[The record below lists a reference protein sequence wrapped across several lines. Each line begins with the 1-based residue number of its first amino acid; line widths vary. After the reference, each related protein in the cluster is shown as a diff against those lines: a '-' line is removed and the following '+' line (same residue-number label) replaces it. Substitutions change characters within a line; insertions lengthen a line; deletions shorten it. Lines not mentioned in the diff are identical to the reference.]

1 MTDWRPTGTQS
12 RAALPRR
19 EGFAEQGGV
28 RLFYEL
34 YGEGEKTLVFVPPW
48 AVVHSRVWKSQ
59 IPYFAR
65 LCRVIAF
72 DPRGNGRSDRPRG
85 EAAYSDFE
93 LARDIGAVLDATGT
107 GRASLVALSRGC
119 HPALIFAANHP
130 ERVEAIAFVA
140 PAARIDPA
148 AEQRIALTDDV
159 LQKTGLPDAAL
170 PAVLHFN
177 LEAWRRDP
185 VHYRAFLHGF
195 FERCF
200 EAHSTKPIED
210 GIGWGLET
218 DPETLAAT
226 HLGPQPSADE
236 VRELCARIRCP
247 TLVIH
252 DPADRITAFAE
263 GVALAKALGTR
274 LEVVEGAGHIV
285 PARKP
290 VPVNFAIRE
299 LVDES
304 FVRKPPV
311 PRRTSRGPKRA
322 LFVSSPIGLGHARRD
337 VAIARELR
345 KLAPELEIEW
355 LAQHPVT
362 RVLESEGE
370 TIHPASRKLASES
383 AHIESESA
391 EHDLHCFQ
399 ALRRM
404 DEILVA
410 NFMLFDEVM
419 RERRWDLAIGD
430 EAWEVDYFLHEH
442 PGEKRAPYAWL
453 TDFVGMLPMP
463 EGGDHEAFLTADVN
477 AEMIGHVEK
486 HPEVRDRAI
495 FVGNPED
502 IVPERFGAQLPWIR
516 EWTERHY
523 QFAGYVTGFD
533 PAELGPRD
541 ALRHALG
548 YREDEKVCLVT
559 VGGSSVGRAL
569 LERIIAAHPAA
580 RRREPALRTIVVA
593 GPRIDPA
600 SLTRA
605 EGLEVVPYVHQLY
618 RHLAACDIAVV
629 QGGLTTAMELTAAQR
644 PFLYFPLQ
652 NHFEQNLHVRHRL
665 DRYGAGR
672 RMDYRAST
680 PEEIAEAI
688 AGELGRPVRSR
699 GVETDGA
706 RRAAERIAELL

>member
-12 RAALPRR
+12 RAALPGR
-19 EGFAEQGGV
+19 EGYAEQGGV
-28 RLFYEL
+28 RLFYEI
-34 YGEGEKTLVFVPPW
+34 YGEGAKTLLFVPPW
-48 AVVHSRVWKSQ
+48 AVVHSRVWKAQ
-59 IPYFAR
+59 IAYFSR
-65 LCRVIAF
+65 LCRVVAY
-72 DPRGNGRSDRPRG
+72 DPRGNGRSERPPG
-85 EAAYSDFE
+85 EAAYSEVE

-107 GRASLVALSRGC
+107 ERASLATLSRGC
-119 HPALIFAANHP
+119 QPALMFAANNP
-130 ERVEAIAFVA
+130 ERVESIAFVA
-140 PAARIDPA
+140 PAARLDPA
-148 AEQRIALTDDV
+148 AEQRIAMTNGV
-159 LQKTGLPDAAL
+159 LRQSGLPEQAL
-170 PAVLHFN
+170 PAVAHFN

-185 VHYRAFLHGF
+185 RHYRAFLHGF

-200 EAHSTKPIED
+200 EPHSTKGIED

-226 HLGPQPSADE
+226 HLGAQATADE
-236 VRELCARIRCP
+236 VRELCGRIRCP

-263 GVALAKALGTR
+263 GAALAKALGTR
-274 LEVVEGAGHIV
+274 LEIVEGAGHIV

-290 VPVNFAIRE
+290 VPVNLAIRE
-299 LVDES
+299 LVDHG
-304 FVRKPPV
+304 FVREPP
-311 PRRTSRGPKRA
+311 PRRRSGRGPKRA

-345 KLAPELEIEW
+345 RLVPDLEIEW

-370 TIHPASRKLASES
+370 TIHPASRALASES
-383 AHIESESA
+383 AHIESESD
-391 EHDLHCFQ
+391 EHELHCFQ

-404 DEILVA
+404 DEILVS
-410 NFMLFDEVM
+410 NFMVFGDVM
-419 RERRWDLAIGD
+419 REARWDLAIGD

-477 AEMIGHVEK
+477 AEMITHVEK
-486 HPEVRDRAI
+486 QPQVRDRAI
-495 FVGNPED
+495 FVGNPQD
-502 IVPERFGAQLPWIR
+502 IVPERFGPQLPWIR
-516 EWTERHY
+516 DWTERHY
-523 QFAGYVTGFD
+523 QFSGYVTGFD

-541 ALRHALG
+541 GLRHELG
-548 YREDEKVCLVT
+548 YREDEKICIVT
-559 VGGSSVGRAL
+559 VGGSGVGRPL
-569 LERIIAAHPAA
+569 LERIIAGQPAA

-593 GPRIDPA
+593 GPRIDAA
-600 SLTRA
+600 SLPKA

-618 RHLAACDIAVV
+618 RHLAACDLAVV
-629 QGGLTTAMELTAAQR
+629 QGGLTTAMELTASRR
-644 PFLYFPLQ
+644 PFLYFPLK

-665 DRYGAGR
+665 DNYGAGR
-672 RMDYRAST
+672 RMDYDAST

-688 AGELGRPVRSR
+688 ASEIGRPVRYRS
-699 GVETDGA
+699 VETDGA